1 MSNLTGKHIS
11 YWIDSTDSGQFVTPE
26 SISLDGIAVDV
37 VIVGAGITGLTTA
50 WLLKKVGKTVAVLEA
65 NQVAGAASG
74 HTTAKV
80 TSLHQ
85 LIYADLIN
93 NLGQEKAQIYADS
106 NQAGV
111 KWIADLV
118 EAENIDCDYKSI
130 DVYTF
135 AESDADLKKIEE
147 EYEAAVRLGLPASFV
162 KETTLPFPIAGAVKF
177 SHQGEFHPRKYL
189 LHLAQKISGEG
200 SFLFEK
206 VRVESIEEGQPC
218 QVKTGN
224 GTILAGDVIVTTNI
238 PSVEKGLFFAKASA
252 QRSYIVA
259 AKIDPTQAPQGAY
272 IGVGEG
278 YRSLR
283 TTPFQDGL
291 LLLIGGE
298 GHKVGTVNDTE
309 ACYQKLEAYGRSRF
323 GITNFDF
330 RWSNQDMKSYDKLPF
345 IGKATDSSDHLYVA
359 TGYDLWGMSKGTMA
373 AMILTDL
380 VRGYANPW
388 AELYTATRSTPFITP
403 GSIKNNT
410 ETAVHWIGDRLQALQ
425 NTSFND
431 VGRGEAKRLTIDGKQ
446 VAAYRDEQGEIHAV
460 SAVCTHLGCVVNWN
474 NGEKS
479 WDCPCHGARFSCEG
493 KVLQGPAVKDLEGI
507 SSMAR
512 V

>member
-11 YWIDSTDSGQFVTPE
+11 YWIDSIDSPPFLTPE

-50 WLLKKVGKTVAVLEA
+50 LLLKRAGKSVAVLES
-65 NQVAGAASG
+65 NQVASAASG

-85 LIYADLIN
+85 LIYADLIKSIGEEN
-93 NLGQEKAQIYADS
+93 ARIYADS

-111 KWIADLV
+111 RWIAKLV
-118 EAENIDCDYKSI
+118 EDEKIDCDYQSI

-135 AESDADLKKIEE
+135 AESIEDLSKIEAE
-147 EYEAAVRLGLPASFV
+147 VEAAVRLGLPASLV
-162 KETTLPFPIAGAVKF
+162 QETTLPFPIAGAVKF
-177 SHQGEFHPRKYL
+177 SNQGEFHPRKYL
-189 LHLAQKISGEG
+189 LHLAKQISGEG
-200 SFLFEK
+200 CYILEK

-218 QVKTGN
+218 QIKTNN
-224 GTILAGDVIVTTNI
+224 GTVLAGDVIVTTNI
-238 PSVEKGLFFAKASA
+238 PIVDKGLFFAKASA

-259 AKIDPTQAPQGAY
+259 AKIDPATAPQGAY
-272 IGVGEG
+272 IGIGDG

-283 TTPFQDGL
+283 TTPYQDGS

-309 ACYQKLEAYGRSRF
+309 ACYQKLEAYGRARF
-323 GITNFDF
+323 GITNFEY

-345 IGKATDSSDHLYVA
+345 IGKATDGSNHLYVA

-373 AMILTDL
+373 AMILADL
-380 VRGYANPW
+380 VQGIANPW
-388 AELYTATRSTPFITP
+388 AELYTATRATSFITP
-403 GSIKNNT
+403 GSLKNNT
-410 ETAVHWIGDRLQALQ
+410 DTAVHWIGDRLQALQ
-425 NTSFND
+425 NMSFAD
-431 VGRGEAKRLTIDGKQ
+431 VEKGEAKRLTIDGKQ
-446 VAAYRDEQGEIHAV
+446 VAAYRDEKGEIHAV

-474 NGEKS
+474 NAEKS

-507 SSMAR
+507 SSKAK